1 MKTIL
6 FKFAVVLLIF
16 SGCAQHSGYN
26 TARFRERA
34 YDAGQIALTSNGLS
48 AAEVAAITRTK
59 PPQKFPLDV
68 SVILIKDGFVSN
80 EMEQLLLSA
89 VIDSLKASERID
101 RVVPIPKF
109 LLPQQVNFAAI
120 QELGIRT
127 LTEYVAVLVL
137 DADALFKSTKIVDS
151 KFRVTS
157 AIDFI
162 LVDAQTTAIMASDRL
177 LSTKEYAESLF
188 KTGEGELAQKEVF
201 SDQGG
206 LLGEKI
212 ADLFS
217 RQ

>member
-1 MKTIL
+1 MKKIL
-6 FKFAVVLLIF
+6 FKIAVGLLIF

-34 YDAGQIALTSNGLS
+34 YNTGQIALTPDGLS
-48 AAEVAAITRTK
+48 ASEVAAITRTK
-59 PPQKFPLDV
+59 PPQNFPVDV

-80 EMEQLLLSA
+80 EMEQRLLSA
-89 VIDSLKASERID
+89 VIDSLQASEKID

-109 LLPQQVNFAAI
+109 LLPQQVNFSAI

-127 LTEYVAVLVL
+127 LTEYVAVFVL

-177 LSTKEYAESLF
+177 LSRKDYSESLF
-188 KTGEGELAQKEVF
+188 KTGEGEIAQKEVF
-201 SDQGG
+201 SEQGG
-206 LLGEKI
+206 ILGGKI
-212 ADLFS
+212 SALFS
-217 RQ
+217 SQ